1 MKEVRFGKW
10 VLNVKTDKTEALYE
24 SHNDVCLCLSCKNFR
39 KASLLLNEEVMHFS
53 DKLGLDLHKP
63 TLLNAFPVEGEQVM
77 YSGHYTIYGEII
89 EGEID
94 AWDVIVGDHCLS
106 LVEEDGNESAISLT
120 EPHFQIGFEVVLQW
134 LLPESME
141 LMKK

>member
-1 MKEVRFGKW
+1 MTEVCLAEW
-10 VLNVKTDKTEALYE
+10 VLHVETEKTEALYE
-24 SHNDVCLCLSCKNFR
+24 SLNEVCECLSCKNFR

-53 DKLGLDLHKP
+53 NKLGLDLYKP

-77 YSGHYTIYGEII
+77 YSGHYMICGEVI

-94 AWDVIVGDHCLS
+94 AWDVIVGSHCFS
-106 LVEEDGNESAISLT
+106 LVEEDGNTPAECLM
-120 EPHFQIGFEVVLQW
+120 EPYFQIGFEVVLQW